1 VNKAET
7 TFGYFNN
14 HYHAYAVKNCFEM
27 MDMLGIITPQQ
38 KEVKMRVKEYLEARP
53 KAPPLKPSLALT
65 AFMPEEINRMGF
77 KDLLRI
83 LMDNRRIKR
92 AKGIKDE
99 EVKLQEVTSDH
110 VKATV
115 RRYNVAIDVSNRLIL
130 HDCADW
136 SRCGPVKQFCKHV
149 GKVLMSMPEE
159 EALSILRRIGTE
171 RGKWEFK
178 PYVA

>member
-1 VNKAET
+1 
-7 TFGYFNN
+7 
-14 HYHAYAVKNCFEM
+14 M
-27 MDMLGIITPQQ
+27 ITPQQ
-38 KEVKMRVKEYLEARP
+38 KEVQKTVKEYLETRP
-53 KAPPLKPSLALT
+53 KAPPPKPSLALT

-83 LMDNRRIKR
+83 FMDNIRIKR
-92 AKGIKDE
+92 ARGIKDE

-115 RRYNVAIDVSNRLIL
+115 RRYHVAIDVSNRLIL

-136 SRCGPVKQFCKHV
+136 SRCAPVKQFCKHV
-149 GKVLMSMPEE
+149 GKVLITMPQE
-159 EALSILRRIGTE
+159 EAVSLLRKIGTE
-171 RGKWEFK
+171 REKWEFK